1 MLFLLAKRPC
11 VLYSKGKRKSEATV
25 LNQTVTPAPG
35 PSGKQILK
43 RIGETISDGLFTLV
57 KWNVLFLF
65 TCVPIITIGP
75 ALTALLFCTNALV
88 KDDLPQERASALYL
102 NTFRACFLRALPSG
116 LLTLAVCLVFG
127 TGFFL
132 YSRMISAQPFYIP
145 FASLSLI
152 VLFFFWGVMIH
163 LFPRF
168 VKETDWEK
176 KTVTATDESMRTLFS
191 QATSDAL
198 LRIRKT
204 IPALLLAA
212 FFLLGQLLLF
222 PVTVPL
228 TVTIGF
234 SMPALAVAFAHTDPE
249 L

>member
-132 YSRMISAQPFYIP
+132 YSRMISAQPVYIP

-168 VKETDWEK
+168 VKETDWDK
-176 KTVTATDESMRTLFS
+176 KTVTVTDESMRMLFS
-191 QATSDAL
+191 QAASYAL
-198 LRIRKT
+198 WRIRKT

-234 SMPALAVAFAHTDPE
+234 SMPALAVSFAHTDPE